1 REAEK
6 LQLELTST
14 GPTTTSSYRN
24 SEDNGGH
31 HGAGYGRQ
39 KPAPAASKA
48 KLSSSTLGMRFMQ
61 RKRNAD
67 KDGQE
72 EMRTAA
78 ARKKEKSTT
87 LSVSNTASDDPAAHC
102 QSDSRKRQFSTQ
114 NDLVRLELASV
125 SDMYGI
131 DIVGR
136 RSFGGYR
143 KCVKSTWETA
153 LSRRNQDERRQKISK
168 HHITDDELLDRYE
181 MYVKQGRN
189 GGNNMDSRRK
199 EKRKRN

>member
-1 REAEK
+1 
-6 LQLELTST
+6 
-14 GPTTTSSYRN
+14 
-24 SEDNGGH
+24 
-31 HGAGYGRQ
+31 
-39 KPAPAASKA
+39 
-48 KLSSSTLGMRFMQ
+48 MQ
-61 RKRNAD
+61 RKRNVD

-72 EMRTAA
+72 EMRAA
-78 ARKKEKSTT
+78 ARKREKST
-87 LSVSNTASDDPAAHC
+87 LSAKNSTTSDDTVTHR
-102 QSDSRKRQFSTQ
+102 QSDNRKRQFSTQ

-143 KCVKSTWETA
+143 KCVRSTWETA
-153 LSRRNQDERRQKISK
+153 LSRRNEDERRKKISK

-181 MYVKQGRN
+181 KYVKQGRN
-189 GGNNMDSRRK
+189 GGNNTDSRRK